1 MILKEFFQAIY
12 HYRGFIFGAVKRDFQ
27 SRYQTSMLGGI
38 WLVIQPLAMIIV
50 YTVIFSAVM
59 KAKLPEVNGTFA
71 YSIYLCTGIL
81 LWGLFSEVVSK
92 TMSVLID
99 NANLL
104 KKLNFPRICLPIITV
119 NIALLN
125 FLIIFILFV
134 VFLIATNNFPGTVF
148 FLIIPIIII
157 QLVFSVGLGMTLGIL
172 NVFFRDIG
180 QLMGVILQF
189 WFWFTPIVYPI
200 SILPDSAKKLM
211 SYNPMVAIVNAAHGI
226 MVNKVA
232 PEWSTLVPII
242 LLGITF
248 ILIGLFLFR
257 KHASDI
263 VDEL

>member
-1 MILKEFFQAIY
+1 MILKELLLAIY

-38 WLVIQPLAMIIV
+38 WLVIQPLSMIVV

-59 KAKLPEVNGTFA
+59 KAKLPDVNGTFA

-125 FLIIFILFV
+125 FFIIFCLFV
-134 VFLIATNNFPGTVF
+134 VFLVASGNFPGTVF
-148 FLIIPIIII
+148 FSIIPILII
-157 QLVFSVGLGMTLGIL
+157 QLIFSIGLGMTLGIL

-180 QLMGVILQF
+180 QLMGVLLQF

-200 SILPDSAKKLM
+200 SILPGWAKELM
-211 SYNPMVAIVNAAHGI
+211 SYNPMATIVNAAHSI
-226 MVNKVA
+226 MVNKSS
-232 PEWSTLVPII
+232 PEWSTLLPVTV
-242 LLGITF
+242 LGIAF
-248 ILIGLFLFR
+248 VLIGLFLFR